1 MYDFCMR
8 RLAIALALVLP
19 SLMAKTIEKFAGLP
33 TGLGGEND
41 KPIWS
46 YQLHEMIKGQLYK
59 DGAPIYQDL
68 EFVFD
73 ICHGGGF
80 VDHFGTLGLDGNWSA
95 SASVPLGSVALDDL
109 STTTPNKGGAW
120 KNPGLAI
127 KVELSDGTVKTWY
140 TNGYSS
146 QYIKGIQD
154 TPDKTVKDLHDQAV
168 TKNSLNDN
176 RVTEPGKFQSG
187 GDGAN
192 FKITGNAETKSKHA
206 IVYHGGAVR
215 SRRQHNVEELVKALK
230 GDRLKYDSV
239 TTLFSKG
246 PIAPAPGFDNSDWKH
261 ATKEELENAL
271 KKAREELLKNEGKEK
286 LLFFV
291 EGHGA
296 ATTEKRVFKTK
307 DGDPPIPGEGFT
319 FNAQN
324 PSISIPFDAAE
335 QRLLQEDVPD
345 GSGGFLAD
353 SPDLERYTRPILN
366 LTTYAESVTSPVG
379 VYIGGIFAGDLM
391 LNGTRGDY
399 DLPLDY
405 GLLAALPWNSGM
417 LDLDITFQFASATDS
432 FQISTSY
439 DLQDSSF
446 ASQFAHYGLGVR
458 DTLGQG
464 RADVPEPATAVLLLA
479 GFGILA
485 AASGLTRRRREAR
498 VESNAGH
505 VQQIPERSRKLCV
518 S

>member
-1 MYDFCMR
+1 MT
-8 RLAIALALVLP
+8 RLAALALAFVLP
-19 SLMAKTIEKFAGLP
+19 DLTAKTIEKFAGLP
-33 TGLGGEND
+33 TGLGGEKD

-46 YQLHEMIKGQLYK
+46 YQLHEMIKAQLYK
-59 DGAPIYQDL
+59 DGAPVYQDL
-68 EFVFD
+68 EFLFD

-80 VDHFGTLGLDGNWSA
+80 VDVIGTLGLDGNWSA
-95 SASVPLGSVALDDL
+95 SASVPLGFLSLDDL
-109 STTTPNKGGAW
+109 STTTPTNDGKW
-120 KNPGLAI
+120 KNPGLPI
-127 KVELSDGTVKTWY
+127 QVELSDGTVKTWY

-146 QYIKGIQD
+146 QYIKGIKD
-154 TPDKTVKDLHDQAV
+154 TPGKTVKELHDQAV
-168 TKNSLNDN
+168 VKNFRNDTN
-176 RVTEPGKFQSG
+176 VTEPGKFQSG

-230 GDRLKYDSV
+230 NDPVKYDSV
-239 TTLFSKG
+239 TTLFSEG
-246 PIAPAPGFDNSDWKH
+246 PISPAPGFDNSDWKH
-261 ATKEELENAL
+261 ATKAELENAL

-307 DGDPPIPGEGFT
+307 EGDPPVPGEGFT
-319 FNAQN
+319 FNSQN

-353 SPDLERYTRPILN
+353 SADLQRYTRPILN
-366 LTTYAESVTSPVG
+366 LTTYAESVTGPVG
-379 VYIGGIFAGDLM
+379 VYVGGIFVGDLAF
-391 LNGTRGDY
+391 NGTRGDY

-405 GLLAALPWNSGM
+405 ALLAALPWNSGV
-417 LDLDITFQFASATDS
+417 LDVDVTFQFASPADS

-439 DLQDSSF
+439 DFQDSSF
-446 ASQFAHYGLGVR
+446 ASQFTHYGLGVR

-464 RADVPEPATAVLLLA
+464 HPDVPEPGTAALLLT
-479 GFGILA
+479 GLGILA
-485 AASGLTRRRREAR
+485 AAR
-498 VESNAGH
+498 H
-505 VQQIPERSRKLCV
+505 FRKPA
-518 S
+518 